1 MGLGQTAAIKKIAV
15 EHSQMACFSIMPVF
29 PPSAAHKTPRGP
41 LKSSTYPPKPIS
53 DASSRGRKRPNK
65 KKPQKKTVAGAA
77 VTSASKKTG
86 FPFGAVQ

>member
-29 PPSAAHKTPRGP
+29 PPSAARKTPRGP
-41 LKSSTYPPKPIS
+41 LKILNTPKPIS

-77 VTSASKKTG
+77 VTSASKKSG
-86 FPFGAVQ
+86 FPLGAIQ